1 MLPKNKY
8 HQYLFQ
14 TLLPGR
20 IKSNI
25 FDTAF
30 IPVRQSVRLTVY
42 TDYALRLLMYVA
54 LKKEGLV
61 TIQEVAGAY
70 GISRNHLMK
79 VAYDLGRFGYLETV
93 RGRGGGL
100 RLARA
105 PEKIGLGDVVR
116 RMEEDF
122 TLVECFAT
130 GASTCRIDGP
140 CRLQHVL
147 NDALKA
153 YLGVLDRYSLADLTT
168 RNTGLAKLLLV
179 AG

>member
-1 MLPKNKY
+1 M
-8 HQYLFQ
+8 
-14 TLLPGR
+14 
-20 IKSNI
+20 
-25 FDTAF
+25 
-30 IPVRQSVRLTVY
+30 RLTVY

-54 LKKEGLV
+54 LKNEGLV

-79 VAYDLGRFGYLETV
+79 VAYDLGRFGFLETV

-105 PEKIGLGDVVR
+105 PEKIGLGEVVR

-122 TLVECFAT
+122 TLVECFAKD
-130 GASTCRIDGP
+130 SSNCRIEGT

-147 NDALKA
+147 GDALHA
-153 YLGVLDRYSLADLTT
+153 YLDVLDGYSLADLTV
-168 RNTGLAKLLLV
+168 RNASLAKRLV
-179 AG
+179 AVG